1 MKITVLD
8 ADTLGRDLD
17 LSPLSAC
24 GDVTVYPTT
33 APEEIGKRLEGAD
46 AVLVNKIRLNSEN
59 LANNTTLKLICV
71 AATGYDNIDVA
82 YCRSRGIAVCN
93 VVGYSTNSVAQLTL
107 SMALSLCTHLPEYTE
122 SVRDGR
128 YTEGGV
134 ANRLIP
140 VYREI
145 AGKTWGIVGYGNI
158 GAQVGAVATAMGCRV
173 LAFKRTPVPGVE
185 CTDLDT
191 LCRESHIISVHL
203 PLSDKTRGII
213 GERELK
219 LMNPDAILINVAR
232 GAVTDEKAVAEAI
245 LNGRIGGLG
254 ADVYSVEPMPKDH
267 PFYPIR
273 KMANVC
279 LTPHMAWGSYEAR
292 CRCLGEIVKNIEAFK
307 RGELRSRV
315 DV

>member
-24 GDVTVYPTT
+24 GDVTVYSTT
-33 APEEIGKRLEGAD
+33 APHEIEKRLDGTEV
-46 AVLVNKIRLNSEN
+46 VLVNKIRLNKEN

-93 VVGYSTNSVAQLTL
+93 VVGYSTNSVAQLTV

-122 SVRDGR
+122 SVKDGR

-140 VYREI
+140 VYHEI
-145 AGKTWGIVGYGNI
+145 AGKTWGVVGYGNI
-158 GAQVGAVATAMGCRV
+158 GAAVGKIADAMGCRV
-173 LAFKRTPVPGVE
+173 MAFKRTPTPGVE
-185 CTDLDT
+185 CTDLHT
-191 LCRESHIISVHL
+191 LCRESDIISVHL
-203 PLSDKTRGII
+203 PLTAETRGII
-213 GERELK
+213 GERELE
-219 LMNPDAILINVAR
+219 LMKPDAILINVAR
-232 GAVTDEKAVAEAI
+232 GAVTDEKAVADAI
-245 LNGRIGGLG
+245 AGGRLGGLG
-254 ADVYSVEPMPKDH
+254 ADVYSAEPMPKDH

-273 KMANVC
+273 EMDNVC

-292 CRCLGEIVKNIEAFK
+292 CRCLGEIVKNIEAFA

-315 DV
+315 DL